1 VGFRQIGQ
9 KGGFVTESRS
19 KFEEIRIEKLRK
31 LEALGVDPWGQRF
44 ADRTPIAEIVPL
56 APEEKGVTTETR
68 VRTAGRILALR
79 DSGKVYFIDLHDKT
93 GRIQLFIGKNQV
105 GEDWNLMPQ
114 LDLWDLIGVEGKVG
128 KTKTGE
134 PTIFAEKIHF
144 LTKTLAHPPEKYH
157 KAKDVELLLRRRY
170 IDMIQNKEVLERF
183 ETRAKILRHMRTFL
197 DGRGFVEVET
207 PTMQAIAGG
216 AAARPFVTHHNALDI
231 ELYLRIAPELYLKRL
246 LVGGMERVY
255 EIARVFRNEG
265 VDATHNPEFTMMEL
279 YEAYGNYETMME
291 LTESL
296 IVGLVDMLGKG
307 RVLPWGDKTI
317 DFSPPWRRAK
327 YDDLLREQLGVGL
340 GDAEGLRRVAK
351 ERGLETAGKDP
362 DVLAHELFES
372 TCEEGLTNPVFVI
385 DYPASLCPLTKRKA
399 DKPNIAERFELY
411 IHGMELANAY
421 TELND
426 PLLQEELFT
435 SQLQGLSDEDSMAKM
450 DRDFVLALK
459 HGMPPAG
466 GLGIGVDRL
475 CMLLTD
481 SHTIRDTIIFPL
493 LKPKPIR
500 KSADGEAED
509 DDDFTDTDIEAEPPG
524 G

>member
-1 VGFRQIGQ
+1 LVA
-9 KGGFVTESRS
+9 ESRS
-19 KFEEIRIEKLRK
+19 KFEQIRIEKLRK
-31 LEALGVDPWGQRF
+31 LEASGVDPWGQRF
-44 ADRTPIAEIVPL
+44 DGRTPIGELIPL

-79 DSGKVYFIDLHDKT
+79 DSGKVYFIDLHDKS

-105 GEDWNLMPQ
+105 GADWELMPS
-114 LDLWDLIGVEGKVG
+114 LDLWDLVGVDGKIGR
-128 KTKTGE
+128 TKTGE
-134 PTIFAEKIHF
+134 PTIFVEKVHV
-144 LTKTLAHPPEKYH
+144 LGKTLAHPPEKY
-157 KAKDVELLLRRRY
+157 KGATDAEILLRQRY
-170 IDMIQNKEVLERF
+170 IDMIQNKEVLDRF
-183 ETRAKILRHMRTFL
+183 ETRAKIIRGMRDFL
-197 DGRGFVEVET
+197 NGRNFTEVET
-207 PTMQAIAGG
+207 PTMQSIAGG
-216 AAARPFVTHHNALDI
+216 AAARPFKTHHNALDI

-246 LVGGMERVY
+246 LVAGMERVF

-296 IVGLVDMLGKG
+296 IVGLVDSLGKG
-307 RVLPWGDKTI
+307 RVLPWGEKTI

-327 YDDLLREQLGVGL
+327 YDDLLRENVGVGL
-340 GDAEGLRRVAK
+340 GDADGLRKAAA
-351 ERGLETAGKDP
+351 ERGIETNGKDP

-399 DKPNIAERFELY
+399 GVPHIAERFELY
-411 IHGMELANAY
+411 VHGMELANAY

-426 PLLQEELFT
+426 PITQEELFS
-435 SQLQGLSDEDSMAKM
+435 SQLAGLSEEDSMAKM
-450 DRDFVLALK
+450 DHDFVLALK

-481 SHTIRDTIIFPL
+481 SHTIKDTIIFPL
-493 LKPKPIR
+493 LKPKPMR
-500 KSADGEAED
+500 KAAEGEEETEEAAEEAEK
-509 DDDFTDTDIEAEPPG
+509 
-524 G
+524 

>member
-1 VGFRQIGQ
+1 MAD
-9 KGGFVTESRS
+9 SRS
-19 KFEEIRIEKLRK
+19 KFEQVRIEKLRK

-44 ADRTPIAEIVPL
+44 DDRTRIADIVRQIDETIPD
-56 APEEKGVTTETR
+56 KGVTSETR
-68 VRTAGRILALR
+68 ARTAGRILALR
-79 DSGKVYFIDLHDKT
+79 DTGKVYFIDLHDKT
-93 GRIQLFIGKNQV
+93 GRIQLFVGKNQI
-105 GEDWNLMPQ
+105 GDDWAQMAAV
-114 LDLWDLIGVEGKVG
+114 DLWDLIGVEGKIG
-128 KTKTGE
+128 RTKTGE
-134 PTIFAEKIHF
+134 PTIFADRIYF

-157 KAKDVELLLRRRY
+157 KATDVELLLRRRY
-170 IDMIQNKEVLERF
+170 IDMIQNKEVLQRF
-183 ETRAKILRHMRTFL
+183 ETRAKILRHMRQFL
-197 DGRGFVEVET
+197 DGRQFVEVET

-231 ELYLRIAPELYLKRL
+231 DLYLRIAPELYLKRL

-296 IVGLVDMLGKG
+296 IVSLVDMLGQG
-307 RVLPWGDKTI
+307 RVLPWGEKTI

-327 YDDLLREQLGVGL
+327 YDDLLRENIGVGL
-340 GDAEGLRRVAK
+340 GDADGLRRAAT
-351 ERGLETAGKDP
+351 ERGIETANKAP

-411 IHGMELANAY
+411 VHGMELANAY
-421 TELND
+421 TELTD
-426 PLLQEELFT
+426 PILQEELFT
-435 SQLQGLSDEDSMAKM
+435 SQLAGLPEEESMAKM

-493 LKPKPIR
+493 LKPRSVR
-500 KSADGEAED
+500 KAVEGGTEED
-509 DDDFTDTDIEAEPPG
+509 DENFADTVIDPEPESSPNG
-524 G
+524 